1 MNAKA
6 TNTRAR
12 HAFTRRASR
21 HALLPPRSIAP
32 SWFPPPPFS
41 LDAPDPWSA
50 HPGRPRHHDDTMN
63 TKATKRQRARHA
75 ITRRASRH
83 ALLPP
88 SFHRALVV
96 PTPSVQP
103 GRAGPLVR
111 SSGTPKAP
119 RRHDEHEGH
128 GGTRSRDAPLNTR
141 AFHHRPIAPSWF
153 PPPPFSLDAPDSWS
167 AQPGRPRHHDD
178 TMNAKATNTRA
189 RHAITRRASQHSC
202 VPPSSHRALV
212 VPTPSVQ
219 PGRAGLLVRSAGTPQ
234 APRRHDERE
243 GHETLG
249 RDTRSRDAHLGMR
262 SCRPRRASQH
272 SCVPPS
278 SHRALVVPTPS
289 VQPGRAGLLVRS
301 AGTPKA
307 PRRHDER
314 EGHHGEARVHAT
326 RLSTLVRSAIV
337 PSRPRGSHPLRSAWT
352 RRTPGPL
359 SRDAQGTT
367 TTR

>member
-1 MNAKA
+1 M
-6 TNTRAR
+6 RSCR
-12 HAFTRRASR
+12 
-21 HALLPPRSIAP
+21 PRSIAP

-63 TKATKRQRARHA
+63 TKATN
-75 ITRRASRH
+75 
-83 ALLPP
+83 L
-88 SFHRALVV
+88 
-96 PTPSVQP
+96 
-103 GRAGPLVR
+103 G
-111 SSGTPKAP
+111 
-119 RRHDEHEGH
+119 

-153 PPPPFSLDAPDSWS
+153 PPPPFRLDAPDSWS

-219 PGRAGLLVRSAGTPQ
+219 PGRAGLLVRSAGTPK

-243 GHETLG
+243 GHESPKGETRVHATRLSTL
-249 RDTRSRDAHLGMR
+249 R
-262 SCRPRRASQH
+262 
-272 SCVPPS
+272 CVPPS

-301 AGTPKA
+301 SGTPKA

-314 EGHHGEARVHAT
+314 EGHEHSGETRVHAT
-326 RLSTLVRSAIV
+326 RISACAPAALV

-367 TTR
+367 TTAKGMREPGLISAPHDAVPRAGPRC